1 MCIISIIT
9 CKSHINVGFIY
20 CERVGLALCILEPKI
35 NIKKEKKKK
44 TKFLAI
50 LTKKRC
56 LHFFF
61 FFGFL
66 YFVDLLKEKER
77 G

>member
-20 CERVGLALCILEPKI
+20 CERVGVALCILGPKI
-35 NIKKEKKKK
+35 NIKKKKKK
-44 TKFLAI
+44 QKILVI

-61 FFGFL
+61 FL
-66 YFVDLLKEKER
+66 VNLLREKER
-77 G
+77 E

>member
-20 CERVGLALCILEPKI
+20 CERVGVALCILGPKI
-35 NIKKEKKKK
+35 NIKKKKNQKI
-44 TKFLAI
+44 LAL

-61 FFGFL
+61 
-66 YFVDLLKEKER
+66 VNLLREKER
-77 G
+77 E